1 MERISRNAIILLIAI
16 SVIGGLVYGF
26 WMALSIL
33 AGALASLLNLKV
45 LDRLAGR
52 LLAPDGK
59 PSALRFLALNGGR
72 MVLMLGGLFA
82 MMQVPFLSVPGAVL
96 GLSVPILS
104 AVLEALY
111 KS

>member
-1 MERISRNAIILLIAI
+1 MERISRNATILLIGV
-16 SVIGGLVYGF
+16 SLIGGWVYGF

-33 AGALASLLNLKV
+33 AGALAALLNLKV

-52 LLAPDGK
+52 LLAPEGK

-82 MMQVPFLSVPGAVL
+82 MMQIPFLSVPGAVL
-96 GLSVPILS
+96 GLSIPILS
-104 AVLEALY
+104 AMLEALY

>member
-1 MERISRNAIILLIAI
+1 MILLIAI
-16 SVIGGLVYGF
+16 SVVGGWVYGF
-26 WMALSIL
+26 WTALSIL

-45 LDRLAGR
+45 LDRLAAR
-52 LLAPDGK
+52 LLAPGGK

-72 MVLMLGGLFA
+72 MILMLGGLFA
-82 MMQVPFLSVPGAVL
+82 MMQIPFLSVPGAVL

-104 AVLEALY
+104 AMLEALY

>member
-1 MERISRNAIILLIAI
+1 MGRISRNATILLIATSLI
-16 SVIGGLVYGF
+16 AGWVYGL
-26 WMALSIL
+26 WMAVSIL
-33 AGALASLLNLKV
+33 AGAVAALLNLKV

-52 LLAPDGK
+52 LLAPGRR

-72 MVLMLGGLFA
+72 LVLMLGGLFA
-82 MMQVPFLSVPGAVL
+82 MMQIPFLSVPGAVL

-104 AVLEALY
+104 AMLEAFY

>member
-1 MERISRNAIILLIAI
+1 MERISSNAAILLVSLSI
-16 SVIGGLVYGF
+16 IGGLVCGF
-26 WMALSIL
+26 WMGVSIL
-33 AGALASLLNLKV
+33 AGAVAALFNLKV
-45 LDRLAGR
+45 LDRLAR
-52 LLAPDGK
+52 RVLAPGAR

-82 MMQVPFLSVPGAVL
+82 MMQIPILSVPGAVL

-104 AVLEALY
+104 GMLEAFY

>member
-1 MERISRNAIILLIAI
+1 MERISRNATIILIAI
-16 SVIGGLVYGF
+16 SLVGGWVYGF
-26 WMALSIL
+26 WTAVSIL
-33 AGALASLLNLKV
+33 AGALAGLLNLKI

-52 LLAPDGK
+52 LLEPGGR

-72 MVLMLGGLFA
+72 MALMLGGLFA
-82 MMQVPFLSVPGAVL
+82 IMQIPFLSVPGAVL

-104 AVLEALY
+104 AMLEALY

>member
-1 MERISRNAIILLIAI
+1 LQRISRNAVLLLAVI
-16 SVIGGLVYGF
+16 SLAGGLVYGL
-26 WMALSIL
+26 WMAVSIL
-33 AGALASLLNLKV
+33 AGAVAALINLKV

-72 MVLMLGGLFA
+72 MALMLGGLFA
-82 MMQVPFLSVPGAVL
+82 MMQIPFLSVPGAVL

-104 AVLEALY
+104 AMLEALY

>member
-1 MERISRNAIILLIAI
+1 MKRISRNATILLVA
-16 SVIGGLVYGF
+16 VFLVGGWIYGF
-26 WMALSIL
+26 WMAVSIL
-33 AGALASLLNLKV
+33 AGALAALVNLKV

-52 LLAPDGK
+52 LLQPDGK

-72 MVLMLGGLFA
+72 MVLMAGGLFA
-82 MMQVPFLSVPGAVL
+82 MMQIPFLSVPGAVL

-104 AVLEALY
+104 AMLEALY

>member
-1 MERISRNAIILLIAI
+1 MERISRNAAILVAAI
-16 SVIGGLVYGF
+16 SLIGGLVYGF
-26 WMALSIL
+26 WAAVSIL
-33 AGALASLLNLKV
+33 AGALAALINLKV
-45 LDRLAGR
+45 LDRLAVR

-82 MMQVPFLSVPGAVL
+82 MMQIPFLSVPGAVL

-104 AVLEALY
+104 AMLEALY